1 MNKKRVAI
9 VISALFILIA
19 FLIFGV
25 IGIFN
30 AINNNDDKTKN
41 HTNINTSQIKGGTNY
56 NHKDTGSEY
65 EKMLAKEAKEAQ
77 DAQDAQNKRVR
88 EEKEKKKKK
97 AEEKKEK
104 YSYDVVTENGKEYVL
119 DDMGGKI
126 PKGAVGSGKPLSSK
140 RSNKDINKDIKP
152 IYSKYEQKT
161 DNTIANKKTKETII
175 LHRLFSDGK
184 YIQIV
189 NSSVSTKGNSNAIVY
204 QKDKTGKIKNALISI
219 SNLSGT
225 AKKEHVSNLH
235 YIVTFN
241 EDFIDDNLSKSFNL
255 VKGLGLKISKKEF
268 ETLYKKY
275 KNGKLTDSDYKKPYS
290 IGYDG
295 MGVTVEW

>member
-9 VISALFILIA
+9 VISALFILTFI
-19 FLIFGV
+19 LIFGV

-30 AINNNDDKTKN
+30 TINHNDDKIKN
-41 HTNINTSQIKGGTNY
+41 HASLNTSQLKGGTNY
-56 NHKDTGSEY
+56 NHNDSTSEY
-65 EKMLAKEAKEAQ
+65 DKMLAQKAQ
-77 DAQDAQNKRVR
+77 DKRER
-88 EEKEKKKKK
+88 EEKEKNKKK

-104 YSYDVVTENGKEYVL
+104 YDYDETEENGKKYVL
-119 DDMGGKI
+119 DDMGGKL
-126 PKGAVGSGKPLSSK
+126 PKGAIGTKPIASKKSSV
-140 RSNKDINKDIKP
+140 DINKDIKP

-161 DNTIANKKTKETII
+161 DTTIANKKTKETII
-175 LHRLFSDGK
+175 LHRLFDDKK

-235 YIVTFN
+235 YIVTFD
-241 EDFIDDNLSKSFNL
+241 ETFINNNSSKSYNL
-255 VKGLGLKISKKEF
+255 VKNLGLKIDKKEF
-268 ETLYKKY
+268 AILYKKY
-275 KNGKLTDSDYKKPYS
+275 KEGKLTASDYKKPYS

>member
-9 VISALFILIA
+9 VISALFLLILIS
-19 FLIFGV
+19 IFGI

-30 AINNNDDKTKN
+30 IINGNDNKTEN
-41 HTNINTSQIKGGTNY
+41 HANINTSQIKGGTAY
-56 NHKDTGSEY
+56 NHNDTDSEY
-65 EKMLAKEAKEAQ
+65 KKMLERE
-77 DAQDAQNKRVR
+77 AQDAQNKRER
-88 EEKEKKKKK
+88 EEAEKKKKK
-97 AEEKKEK
+97 AEEKKGK
-104 YSYDVVTENGKEYVL
+104 YDYDETEENGKKYVL

-140 RSNKDINKDIKP
+140 RSNKDINKNIKP

-161 DNTIANKKTKETII
+161 NNAIANAKTKETII
-175 LHRLFSDGK
+175 LHRLFNHKK

-189 NSSVSTKGNSNAIVY
+189 NSSVSTKGNSNSIAY
-204 QKDKTGKIKNALISI
+204 QKDKSGKIKNVLISI

-235 YIVTFN
+235 YIVTFD
-241 EDFIDDNLSKSFNL
+241 ETFINNNLSKSFNL
-255 VKGLGLKISKKEF
+255 VKKLGLKIDEKEF
-268 ETLYKKY
+268 MTLYKKY
-275 KNGKLTDSDYKKPYS
+275 KEGKLTTSDYKKPYS

>member
-9 VISALFILIA
+9 FFVALFILIA
-19 FLIFGV
+19 FLIFG
-25 IGIFN
+25 ITGIFN
-30 AINNNDDKTKN
+30 VINNNTDKTKN
-41 HTNINTSQIKGGTNY
+41 HANINTSQIKEGTNY
-56 NHKDTGSEY
+56 NHNDSTSEY
-65 EKMLAKEAKEAQ
+65 DKMLAKQATEAQ
-77 DAQDAQNKRVR
+77 DAQNERAK

-97 AEEKKEK
+97 EEEKKEK
-104 YSYDVVTENGKEYVL
+104 YAYDVTTENGKEYLL
-119 DDMGGKI
+119 DDMGGKL
-126 PKGAVGSGKPLSSK
+126 PKGAIGTKPITSKKSSV
-140 RSNKDINKDIKP
+140 DINKDIKP

-175 LHRLFSDGK
+175 LQKLFDDKK

-189 NSSVSTKGNSNAIVY
+189 NSSVSTKGNSNAIAY
-204 QKDKTGKIKNALISI
+204 QKDKDGKIKDTLISI

-225 AKKEHVSNLH
+225 AKQEHVSNLD

-241 EDFIDDNLSKSFNL
+241 EIFISNNLSKSFNL
-255 VKGLGLKISKKEF
+255 VKRLGLKIDEQEF
-268 ETLYKKY
+268 EGLYKKY
-275 KNGKLTDSDYKKPYS
+275 KDGKLTESNYKKPYS